1 MSISK
6 PKTIGELY
14 LFFIK
19 GIPREPTNMA
29 QYTTACRRK
38 GWNILT
44 DYDRDSW
51 VLPITYYSNWKQDK
65 PEWILTIHKYK

>member
-1 MSISK
+1 MSIPK
-6 PKTIGELY
+6 PKTIDELY

-19 GIPREPTNMA
+19 GLPREPTDIALYM
-29 QYTTACRRK
+29 TIIRRK

-51 VLPITYYSNWKQDK
+51 VLPVTYYSNWKWNK
-65 PEWILTIHKYK
+65 PEWILSIYKYG